1 MNKMMKLK
9 TIFIWI
15 VCTIMM
21 VSLAIGPGAVPAAA
35 QQSYIVQGQSTAQ
48 VVSVVEAHGG
58 TITSRLDI
66 IKGAG
71 ALLTEQA
78 AEQVRNEPG
87 IKAVTLNAAVKMVK
101 DNGDEWDEEGGTS
114 KVSPSTDYP
123 DVTGADL
130 AWEEGVT
137 GKGVSVA
144 ILDTGISRHRGLVRG
159 INNRKDRIIAWKDFI
174 GNSRRPV
181 DPNGHGTHVAG
192 IIANSQKG
200 TDSEWNGMAP
210 GVKLVAVRVLDEKG
224 AGTYESVI
232 QGIQWVI
239 EKKDRYNIRVI
250 NLSLV
255 AAVQSPYFAD
265 PLNQA
270 VMTAWGEGITVVV
283 AAGNGGPGAMSI
295 SVPGNNPYVITVGAF
310 TDNYTAD
317 DWSDDYIGSFSAAG
331 PTLDGFVKPD
341 LVAPG
346 AHMVSTMMPSSYI
359 AKNHQANRVANQYFS
374 MAGTSQAA
382 ASVSG
387 VVALMLSYNSDLG
400 PDQVK
405 YRLMNSALPWVN
417 PDTADA
423 IYSIWQ
429 QGAGRV
435 NAYDAIFAELDGYAN
450 EGLDLWADLDGVEH
464 YQGLS
469 YFDSESGLYRLGGDF
484 EALEGSYSHWDGA
497 YGPWTGAYNVWDS
510 KVGAWSGKVGAWSGK
525 VGAWS
530 GSFDE
535 AWAGKVGAWSGKVG
549 AWSGGFATW
558 SGGYTAWTG
567 GEPWSAQCDMTFVD
581 NFVNAVPASI
591 ASAMQVSN
599 WVEEP

>member
-1 MNKMMKLK
+1 MKMMKLK

-21 VSLAIGPGAVPAAA
+21 VSLAIGPGVAPVAP
-35 QQSYIVQGQSTAQ
+35 QQSYIVQGQSTEQ
-48 VVSVVEAHGG
+48 VVSVVEKYGG
-58 TITSRLDI
+58 TVTSRLDI

-71 ALLTEQA
+71 ALLTDHA
-78 AEQVRNEPG
+78 ADLVRVEPG
-87 IKAVTLNAAVKMVK
+87 IKSITLNAAVKMVK

-114 KVSPSTDYP
+114 KISPSTDYP

-130 AWEEGVT
+130 AWEENVT
-137 GKGVSVA
+137 GKDVSVA

-159 INNRKDRIIAWKDFI
+159 LNNRKDRIIAWKDFI
-174 GNSRRPV
+174 SNSRKPI

-200 TDSEWNGMAP
+200 TDQEWNGMAP
-210 GVKLVAVRVLDEKG
+210 GVKLVGVRVLDETG

-239 EKKDRYNIRVI
+239 EKKDRYNIKVI

-283 AAGNGGPGAMSI
+283 AAGNGGPSAMSL

-310 TDNYTAD
+310 TDNFTPD
-317 DWSDDYIGSFSAAG
+317 DWSDDYIASFSAAG

-341 LVAPG
+341 VVAPG
-346 AHMVSTMMPSSYI
+346 AHMVSTMMPNSYI

-387 VVALMLSYNSDLG
+387 VVALMLSYNPDLI
-400 PDQVK
+400 PEQVK
-405 YRLMNSALPWVN
+405 YRLMNSAMPWVS
-417 PDTADA
+417 PDTGEAV
-423 IYSIWQ
+423 YSIWQ

-435 NAYDAIFAELDGYAN
+435 NAYDAIFAEFDGYAN
-450 EGLDLWADLDGVEH
+450 EGMDIWADLDGTEH

-469 YFDSESGLYRLGGDF
+469 YFDSESGQYRLGGDF
-484 EALEGSYSHWDGA
+484 EVLEGYYSHWDGA

-535 AWAGKVGAWSGKVG
+535 TWAGKVGAWSGKVG

-558 SGGYTAWTG
+558 SGGYGAWTG
-567 GEPWSAQCDMTFVD
+567 SEPWAAQCDATFTE
-581 NFVNAVPASI
+581 NYVNAVPASI
-591 ASAMQVSN
+591 ASALQVSN